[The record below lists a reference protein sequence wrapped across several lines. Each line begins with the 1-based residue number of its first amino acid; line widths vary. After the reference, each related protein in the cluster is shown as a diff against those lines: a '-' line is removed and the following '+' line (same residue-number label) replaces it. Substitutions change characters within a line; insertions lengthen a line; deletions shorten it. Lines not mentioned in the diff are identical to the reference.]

1 MRRLGYR
8 AVRICLIYDCLYPWT
23 VGGAERRMR
32 TLAEML
38 AAEGHAVTYLTR
50 RQWPAHAP
58 PTLPEGI
65 TVIAVSREES
75 LYGPDGNRTIG
86 EPLRFGAGVLKH
98 LLRHGRDYDVVHTVS
113 FPYFSLL
120 AAGVARRKGRYRILS
135 DWYEVWSPDY
145 WKAYVGGRRALLAR
159 AVQRAC
165 ARTPQ
170 HAFVFSRLH
179 AERLAS
185 EGLRGEPTI
194 LWGEWTDPPA
204 RTPAPATPAPATPAP
219 AADQVIFAGRHIP
232 EKRAPLAVEAI
243 VLAAAR
249 LPGLTG
255 VVMGDG
261 PQHPEVL
268 QTIDRLR
275 AHDIV
280 SAPGFV
286 DAEVLD
292 TTMRTAL
299 CLLAP
304 TRREGYG
311 LVVVEAAAL
320 GVPTIVVA
328 GPDNAAQE
336 LIEDGV
342 NGFVCADDDPATL
355 ADAIVRV
362 HTAGPVLRAT
372 TLDWYRAHRERVTQ
386 QDPFRQIL
394 AAYEA

>member
-1 MRRLGYR
+1 
-8 AVRICLIYDCLYPWT
+8 
-23 VGGAERRMR
+23 
-32 TLAEML
+32 
-38 AAEGHAVTYLTR
+38 
-50 RQWPAHAP
+50 
-58 PTLPEGI
+58 
-65 TVIAVSREES
+65 
-75 LYGPDGNRTIG
+75 
-86 EPLRFGAGVLKH
+86 
-98 LLRHGRDYDVVHTVS
+98 VHTVS

-120 AAGVARRKGRYRILS
+120 AAGAARRKGRYRILS

-145 WKAYVGGRRALLAR
+145 WRAYVGGRRALLAR

-165 ARTPQ
+165 ARVPQ

-179 AERLAS
+179 AKRLVS
-185 EGLRGEPTI
+185 EGLRGQPSV
-194 LWGEWTDPPA
+194 LWGEWANPPA
-204 RTPAPATPAPATPAP
+204 RTPAPATPAPAT
-219 AADQVIFAGRHIP
+219 DQVIFAGRHIP

-243 VLAAAR
+243 VLAAAH

-268 QTIDRLR
+268 QTIERLR
-275 AHDIV
+275 ARDIV

-286 DAEVLD
+286 DTEALD

-336 LIEDGV
+336 LVDDGV

-362 HTAGPVLRAT
+362 HAAGPVLRTT
-372 TLDWYRAHRERVTQ
+372 TLDWYRAHRERVAE